1 MKNQIHTKSMN
12 TGIFKV
18 DVVKP
23 VFLGD
28 TNKLIGFCEKF
39 PGSSNKPL
47 FVICSFC
54 TLYS

>member
-12 TGIFKV
+12 IGIFKV